1 MFGEIEKFVK
11 LKKLWAVA
19 QNIIQYCKT
28 PDDEK
33 NTDSFADQV
42 VEAETYAFDDDLGFS
57 FMDDPERLYEDVIK
71 NEKIYGTGVK
81 ALDELLKGGSHEKA
95 LHVILAGTNIGKTM
109 AMCSLSTSMLKAG
122 YNVLYITFEDS
133 ENKIAKRVAQNL
145 FDLTQDELKLMSRE
159 DYIKCWNKYK
169 LLIKQNLRIK
179 EFPED
184 CTNAMQLSAFIKK
197 LIERKKFTPDIVFI
211 DYIGCMI
218 PNGRMNANIN
228 TNTKLQ
234 LIAMQ
239 TRAISMKFGF
249 PIWTGAQLNRE
260 GYGSASVD
268 LNNVADSFAQMMKAD
283 GILAFTQSPEYLA
296 NGYFDVEIVKT
307 RFGNNKHEH
316 RTVRVDI
323 DKQRIF
329 DIENDES
336 TSNNTTVAD
345 VLKNNAETALKCMK
359 QIVF

>member
-1 MFGEIEKFVK
+1 
-11 LKKLWAVA
+11 
-19 QNIIQYCKT
+19 
-28 PDDEK
+28 
-33 NTDSFADQV
+33 
-42 VEAETYAFDDDLGFS
+42 
-57 FMDDPERLYEDVIK
+57 
-71 NEKIYGTGVK
+71 
-81 ALDELLKGGSHEKA
+81 
-95 LHVILAGTNIGKTM
+95 
-109 AMCSLSTSMLKAG
+109 MCSLATNLVLNGHK
-122 YNVLYITFEDS
+122 VLYISFEDS
-133 ENKIAKRVAQNL
+133 ENKIAARMAQNM
-145 FDLTQDELKLMSRE
+145 FDVSQQQFKTMTEE
-159 DYIKCWNKYK
+159 DFHKAFEKFKKICGNGNS
-169 LLIKQNLRIK
+169 LVIK
-179 EFPED
+179 EYPEG
-184 CTNAMQLSAFIKK
+184 TVNALMLKSLLKDLEDK
-197 LIERKKFTPDIVFI
+197 KKFVPEIVFI
-211 DYIGCMI
+211 DYIGCMV

-283 GILAFTQSPEYLA
+283 GILAFTQSQEYLA

-345 VLKNNAETALKCMK
+345 VLKNNATTALKGMK